1 MKIEIEVPDEVIEKI
16 EHLIAL
22 GITNEN
28 TLKECL
34 VGSII
39 ADTRCTLESCNA
51 EISKEWPD
59 AEAVETEKSQEV
71 PSSG

>member
-1 MKIEIEVPDEVIEKI
+1 MKIEIEVPDEVIENI

-51 EISKEWPD
+51 ELPAKWPNV
-59 AEAVETEKSQEV
+59 EA
-71 PSSG
+71 PA